1 MSYKAFIS
9 YSHESDG
16 EFADS
21 LHDAMEKLAKP
32 WTKRRARRVVLDKM
46 AMSAGSSLSDT
57 IEEKLADSEW
67 LVLLASPQS
76 AQSTWVDD
84 EIDYWAANKSMDN
97 VVVALTGGE
106 IVVDARGQSVD
117 WENST
122 ALSDRFRVAV
132 GDDAVPLYE
141 DLRPFKTDIDR
152 VKLRNAHFRDEVAKI
167 VGRIEGEDPGELASE
182 DKRQYA
188 HSVRLRRAAEIGLV
202 ILTVAAVIL
211 GIRAVVSERRAVANE
226 QRAIENEKIAEE
238 NARQARLEAQRATSG
253 AIAAQ
258 GVATLPSVPDQ
269 AALLS
274 LESLRTAPTVDAF
287 ISVINSV
294 VTPTHFLWRETV
306 PEEPIVGTAAWNSNG
321 EVAAMGTEFGD
332 VLLVSPHDGVQA
344 VLPVADRVEILSVAF
359 AEDDRVIEV
368 LDREGWLSTWDV
380 ASASQTDNVW
390 LGDLHAG
397 VISRDGSTVATVA
410 DQSTI
415 VLFDETGTEID
426 GWDLDAGFSDDCD
439 EEPESCVIAIND
451 DGTAVTWV
459 EIDEVLDIVMTQVD
473 GEEPS
478 ELWTTT
484 DVVTAMAYAPGGNT
498 LVVAEDDGEAYV
510 FPGNARSPIALD
522 TEADLIAD
530 AEFLSFAFA
539 EAEGSEVLAVS
550 GHLNGSVKLWDIDEE
565 RGSGVLRADL
575 TRHNDE
581 VRSVAVSPYGTS
593 ILSGGW
599 DGDIISWSSAS
610 QAKHGVTTS
619 DAHEDWIMDVT
630 FVGEDSTLASVS
642 RDSTVSLWDADE
654 SGTLTLVRSFE
665 IESDEIL
672 FPLSIDA
679 SPSGDVIAVGF
690 VRFVGED
697 DEAEGGVLVYDVAS
711 GTETAMLVG
720 PEGAAESV
728 TFSPDGRLLAAA
740 FSDGP
745 ILVWRV
751 GALDGPPEFE
761 LEGTASASGAV
772 AFSGDSALLAAA
784 TPDGEAVVVWDMVT
798 GVPRITVPGNQVAEA
813 TAVAL
818 NADGSILAWGDDTRL
833 IGLWDV
839 AADEPIGE
847 NLTGHR
853 EEITD
858 LQFADLDDDGTDDLL
873 VSTSRDATTRLWHV
887 GAQRLVAEIPGHSN
901 DVSAVDISPDGSLM
915 VTSGYD
921 KALWVGELHP
931 ETWVTAACALAG
943 RNMSFA
949 EWDVLPNDEA
959 YVRHCEQ
966 FESGTDAPADA
977 GFWAFEFA
985 GVDPATDE

>member
-1 MSYKAFIS
+1 
-9 YSHESDG
+9 
-16 EFADS
+16 
-21 LHDAMEKLAKP
+21 
-32 WTKRRARRVVLDKM
+32 
-46 AMSAGSSLSDT
+46 
-57 IEEKLADSEW
+57 
-67 LVLLASPQS
+67 
-76 AQSTWVDD
+76 
-84 EIDYWAANKSMDN
+84 
-97 VVVALTGGE
+97 
-106 IVVDARGQSVD
+106 
-117 WENST
+117 
-122 ALSDRFRVAV
+122 
-132 GDDAVPLYE
+132 
-141 DLRPFKTDIDR
+141 LRPFKTDIDR

-211 GIRAVVSERRAVANE
+211 GIRAVLSERRAVANE
-226 QRAIENEKIAEE
+226 QLAIENEKIAEE
-238 NARQARLEAQRATSG
+238 NERQARLEAQRATSG

-258 GVATLPSVPDQ
+258 GVATLPAVPDQ

-306 PEEPIVGTAAWNSNG
+306 PEEPIVGTATWSSDG
-321 EVAAMGTEFGD
+321 EIAAMGTEFGE
-332 VLLVSPHDGVQA
+332 VLLVSPQDGILA
-344 VLPVADRVEILSVAF
+344 VLPVADAGSGSEILSVAF

-368 LDREGWLSTWDV
+368 LDLEGWLSTWDV
-380 ASASQTDNVW
+380 ASASLTSEVW
-390 LGDLHAG
+390 LDDLHAG

-415 VLFDETGTEID
+415 VLFDETGAEID
-426 GWDLDAGFSDDCD
+426 GWDLDTGFSDDCV
-439 EEPESCVIAIND
+439 EEPEACVIAIND
-451 DGTAVTWV
+451 DATAVTWV
-459 EIDEVLDIVMTQVD
+459 EVDGALDIVMTQVD
-473 GEEPS
+473 GEEPA

-484 DVVTAMAYAPGGNT
+484 DVVTAMAYAPGGTT
-498 LVVAEDDGEAYV
+498 LVGAEDDGEIYL

-522 TEADLIAD
+522 SEADLLAD
-530 AEFLSFAFA
+530 AETFSFAFA
-539 EAEGSEVLAVS
+539 DPEGSAVLVAS

-565 RGSGVLRADL
+565 TGSGSLRADL

-581 VRSVAVSPYGTS
+581 VRSVAVSPDGTS
-593 ILSGGW
+593 IVSGGW
-599 DGDIISWSSAS
+599 DGDIISWSSAA
-610 QAKHGVTTS
+610 QAKHGVTTA

-642 RDSTVSLWDADE
+642 RDGTVSLWDADE
-654 SGTLTLVRSFE
+654 SGELTQRGSLDVRDDGEF
-665 IESDEIL
+665 L
-672 FPLSIDA
+672 FPLSIDV
-679 SPSGDVIAVGF
+679 SPGGDMIAVGF

-697 DEAEGGVLVYDVAS
+697 EDAEGGVFVYDAAS
-711 GTETAMLVG
+711 GVETAQLVG

-728 TFSPDGRLLAAA
+728 TFSPDGRLFAAA

-745 ILVWRV
+745 ILVW
-751 GALDGPPEFE
+751 GTDALEGPPRFE

-772 AFSGDSALLAAA
+772 AFSGDGAFLAAA
-784 TPDGEAVVVWDMVT
+784 TPDGEAVVVWDMAT

-813 TAVAL
+813 TALAL
-818 NADGSILAWGDDTRL
+818 SADGSILAWGDDTRL

-839 AADEPIGE
+839 AADERIGE

-858 LQFADLDDDGTDDLL
+858 LQFTDLDDNGSDDLL

-921 KALWVGELHP
+921 MALWVGDLHP
-931 ETWVTAACALAG
+931 ETWVAAACALAG
-943 RNMSFA
+943 RNMSLA
-949 EWDVLPNDEA
+949 EWEVLPGEDS

-966 FESGTDAPADA
+966 FEPGTDAPADA
-977 GFWAFEFA
+977 GFWTFEFA
-985 GVDPATDE
+985 GVGPAPDE

>member
-1 MSYKAFIS
+1 
-9 YSHESDG
+9 
-16 EFADS
+16 
-21 LHDAMEKLAKP
+21 
-32 WTKRRARRVVLDKM
+32 
-46 AMSAGSSLSDT
+46 
-57 IEEKLADSEW
+57 
-67 LVLLASPQS
+67 
-76 AQSTWVDD
+76 
-84 EIDYWAANKSMDN
+84 
-97 VVVALTGGE
+97 
-106 IVVDARGQSVD
+106 
-117 WENST
+117 
-122 ALSDRFRVAV
+122 
-132 GDDAVPLYE
+132 
-141 DLRPFKTDIDR
+141 
-152 VKLRNAHFRDEVAKI
+152 
-167 VGRIEGEDPGELASE
+167 
-182 DKRQYA
+182 QYA

-211 GIRAVVSERRAVANE
+211 GIRAVLSERRAVANE
-226 QRAIENEKIAEE
+226 QRAIENEKIAEANE
-238 NARQARLEAQRATSG
+238 RQARLEAQRATSG

-294 VTPTHFLWRETV
+294 VTPTHFIWRQTV
-306 PEEPIVGTAAWNSNG
+306 PEEPIVGTAAWSPDG

-332 VLLVSPHDGVQA
+332 VLLVSRHDGVQA
-344 VLPVADRVEILSVAF
+344 VLPVAADVEILSVAF
-359 AEDDRVIEV
+359 AHDDGVLQV

-380 ASASQTDNVW
+380 ASASQTDEVW

-410 DQSTI
+410 DQFTI
-415 VLFDETGTEID
+415 VLFDETGAEID

-439 EEPESCVIAIND
+439 EEPEACMIATND
-451 DGTAVTWV
+451 DATAVTWV
-459 EIDEVLDIVMTQVD
+459 EVDEVLDIVMTQVD

-565 RGSGVLRADL
+565 AGSGSLRADL

-581 VRSVAVSPYGTS
+581 VRSVAVSPDGTS

-599 DGDIISWSSAS
+599 DGDIISWSSAAH
-610 QAKHGVTTS
+610 AKHGVTTS

-642 RDSTVSLWDADE
+642 RDGTVSLWDADE
-654 SGTLTLVRSFE
+654 SGELTQRGSLDVRDDGEF
-665 IESDEIL
+665 L

-679 SPSGDVIAVGF
+679 SPGGDMIAVGF
-690 VRFVGED
+690 VRFVGEEE
-697 DEAEGGVLVYDVAS
+697 DEEGGVLVYDTDSSV
-711 GTETAMLVG
+711 ETAQLVG
-720 PEGAAESV
+720 PEGAAVSV

-751 GALDGPPEFE
+751 GTLDGPPAFA

-772 AFSGDSALLAAA
+772 AFSGDGALLAAA
-784 TPDGEAVVVWDMVT
+784 TPNGEAVVVWDTAT
-798 GVPRITVPGNQVAEA
+798 GVPRITVPGNQFAEA

-839 AADEPIGE
+839 AADERIGE

-858 LQFADLDDDGTDDLL
+858 LQFTDLDGDGTDDLL

-921 KALWVGELHP
+921 KALWVGDLHP
-931 ETWVTAACALAG
+931 ETWVAAACALAG
-943 RNMSFA
+943 RNMSLA
-949 EWDVLPNDEA
+949 EWDVLPNDET

-966 FESGTDAPADA
+966 FEPGTNAPADA
-977 GFWAFEFA
+977 GSWSFEFA
-985 GVDPATDE
+985 GVGPATDE